1 MPVVVLAVVALELGP
16 GQDVYGL
23 TYGRTYGRADK
34 AVSQSTHFPFYK

>member
-34 AVSQSTHFPFYK
+34 AVIVCSSFE